1 MSPTVTSDES
11 AKVSAPLAQAVA
23 AENAPAQRNL
33 RVFLGRALFWAPVWA
48 PLVVL
53 SQIALLGFG
62 PALAE
67 SRRLSAVEQEMDARL
82 QRERD
87 ERAQLERVLRAQ
99 NDPVYLERERRLL
112 RDESSALNAR

>member
-1 MSPTVTSDES
+1 MSTTVTEDRSTNES
-11 AKVSAPLAQAVA
+11 TVL
-23 AENAPAQRNL
+23 APAPTSESVQMRTQL
-33 RVFLGRALFWAPVWA
+33 KHVLGRALFWAPVWA
-48 PLVVL
+48 PLIVL
-53 SQIALLGFG
+53 AQIALLGFG

-67 SRRLSAVEQEMDARL
+67 SRRLTGAEQEMDARL

-99 NDPVYLERERRLL
+99 NDAVYLERERRLL